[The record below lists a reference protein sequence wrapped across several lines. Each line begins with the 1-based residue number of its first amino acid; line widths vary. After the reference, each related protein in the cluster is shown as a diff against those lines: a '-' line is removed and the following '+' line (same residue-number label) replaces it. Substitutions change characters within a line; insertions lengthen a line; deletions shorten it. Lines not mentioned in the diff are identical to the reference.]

1 MVDENGHRSKQLKLI
16 VGLVVLLLFI
26 LLSSGILFVARIAD
40 GKELTHHASA
50 GTTTATAP
58 RATPTPSLTPQ
69 PLFFDNFL
77 DNKHGWYTSDVSG
90 YTRLID
96 NNVLT
101 LSDTNHRV
109 LTESLPTSTT
119 FDDFSITATFTLL
132 EADVHDSV
140 GLYLRGDSNLDHDYR
155 VDVFGDSSY
164 ALSKE
169 SLDVDHNPVITY
181 LISPT
186 RTSAL
191 KPLGQQN
198 TLTVIM
204 KGSDLTLLINNT
216 MVNSLVDTDYTRG
229 QIALFVNN
237 SAVSHGVTAIFS
249 SIVVYPVPD
258 QLPS

>member
-1 MVDENGHRSKQLKLI
+1 MVTHRSKQLKVF
-16 VGLVVLLLFI
+16 VGLVALLLLL

-40 GKELTHHASA
+40 GKELALHTGS
-50 GTTTATAP
+50 GTATVTAS

-77 DNKHGWYTSDVSG
+77 DNKQGWYTSDVSG

-101 LSDTNHRV
+101 LADTNHKV
-109 LTESLPTSTT
+109 LTESLPTSTI
-119 FDDFSITATFTLL
+119 FDDFSITTTFTLL

-155 VDVFGDSSY
+155 VDVFADSSY

-169 SLDVDHNPVITY
+169 SLDADHNPIITY

-186 RTSAL
+186 HTSAL

-204 KGSDLTLLINNT
+204 KGSDLTLLFNNT
-216 MVNSLVDTDYTRG
+216 MVNSLIDTDYTSG
-229 QIALFVNN
+229 QIALFVNM
-237 SAVSHGVTAIFS
+237 
-249 SIVVYPVPD
+249 
-258 QLPS
+258 